1 MANPIL
7 SHLPNNKGK
16 GNNNIV
22 SKFFEFKNNFTG
34 DPQQKI
40 NDMLNSGQVS
50 QKDVDEATRLAN
62 MVKMMCGKK

>member
-7 SHLPNNKGK
+7 SQLPNNNNKGS
-16 GNNNIV
+16 NIV
-22 SKFFEFKNNFTG
+22 SKFLEFKNSFSG

-50 QKDVDEATRLAN
+50 KKDVDEATRLAN

>member
-7 SHLPNNKGK
+7 SHMPNNKGK
-16 GNNNIV
+16 SNNIV
-22 SKFFEFKNNFTG
+22 SRFLEFKNNFSG

>member
-7 SHLPNNKGK
+7 SHLPNKKGK
-16 GNNNIV
+16 GNSIV
-22 SKFFEFKNNFTG
+22 SKFLEFKSNFTG

>member
-7 SHLPNNKGK
+7 SQLPNNNNKGS
-16 GNNNIV
+16 NIV
-22 SKFFEFKNNFTG
+22 SKFIEFKNNFSG